1 MSRIALMDTVTE
13 TISEAVNGRHW
24 EQTSKRWSKMQLA
37 NKLVSLRLKLGL
49 SRRGAAEKAGI
60 PESALRNY
68 ELQKSLPKDD
78 HLEALAALYEVRV
91 ESLRIYDFQDEELIA
106 QALFQFAESYGLEPV
121 SNDMYAALS
130 PTTGYM
136 RIFLTEWAHVYSEIK
151 GDDDRGEYENWKD
164 TYFQP
169 FQASNF
175 PRRYEQVKN
184 GSWILIEPWQKRCLA
199 KKLPELRERCNPPL
213 TQASLASETG
223 ISLSTI
229 QSYEQG
235 NRVPKYSALEKL
247 SRALSVSRGA
257 LVFTDFGSPVQA
269 SHALFQL
276 ANSFSFVPMLD
287 GDEGILVAREKA
299 SEHFIDRWCS
309 MASDLSESGRI
320 EYSRWKDRC
329 VFYSLEED
337 EGWKSRFSPYAIRRS
352 GKASLVAGSQSPFC
366 AYDERFNGGYP
377 SR

>member
-1 MSRIALMDTVTE
+1 MSRIALMDTVAE

-37 NKLVSLRLKLGL
+37 NKLISLRLKLGL
-49 SRRGAAEKAGI
+49 SRKSVAEKAGI

-68 ELQKSLPKDD
+68 ELQKSLPKDN
-78 HLEALAALYEVRV
+78 HLEALADLYEIRV

-121 SNDMYAALS
+121 SNDRYAALS

-136 RIFLTEWAHVYSEIK
+136 RLFLKEWAQIYSEIK
-151 GDDDRGEYENWKD
+151 SDNDRDEYDNWKD
-164 TYFQP
+164 TYSQSFQP
-169 FQASNF
+169 SSF
-175 PRRYEQVKN
+175 PKRYERDKT
-184 GSWILIEPWQKRCLA
+184 GSWVLIEPWQKRCQA
-199 KKLPELRERCNPPL
+199 EKLPKLRERCNPPL
-213 TQASLASETG
+213 TQAGLATATG

-235 NRVPKYSALEKL
+235 NRVPKYPALEKL

-276 ANSFSFVPMLD
+276 ANSFSFIPMFD

-299 SEHFIDRWCS
+299 PEHFVDTLFL
-309 MASDLSESGRI
+309 MASDSSEDGRMA
-320 EYSRWKDRC
+320 YSRWKDSC
-329 VFYSLEED
+329 VFYSLDED
-337 EGWKSRFSPYAIRRS
+337 ENWESRFSPYAISRS
-352 GKASLVAGSQSPFC
+352 GMASLVAGTHSLFC
-366 AYDERFNGGYP
+366 AYDERFKNGYP